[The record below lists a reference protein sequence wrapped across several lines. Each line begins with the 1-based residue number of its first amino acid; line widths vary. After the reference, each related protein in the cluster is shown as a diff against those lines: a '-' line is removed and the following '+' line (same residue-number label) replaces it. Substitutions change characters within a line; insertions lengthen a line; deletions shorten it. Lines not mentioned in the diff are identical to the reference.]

1 LHTVDVFIPCYNYGR
16 YLRRCVDSV
25 LQQAGC
31 NTRVLIID
39 DCSTDGSLADARA
52 IAASDPRVEVMA
64 HPVNRGHI
72 ATYNE
77 GIDWVRAPVM
87 LLLSADDLLAPG
99 ALGRA
104 ADLFAANPSITLV
117 HGRSVRFGDEAE
129 LATAEA
135 GLADGALPVRIQTG
149 AQFIRTLCE
158 VPVNTVETATAI
170 VRSAAQKRVGG
181 YRPELPHAGDL
192 EMWLR
197 LAAEGDVA
205 FVDGVQ
211 AFTRVHGNN
220 MHHQFT
226 GEKLIGDYRQ
236 RHEAYRSFF
245 ASQGGTLPDQAA
257 LERLVEQRLGEEV
270 YWAAMNTFDAGNAAG
285 ARPLADLAR
294 RIDPLITTTPAWMK
308 LRMKMM
314 LGVGPARRLAR
325 IADMLRGSAVTS
337 HGSP

>member
-1 LHTVDVFIPCYNYGR
+1 MHAVDVFIPCYNYGR

-39 DCSTDGSLADARA
+39 DCSTDGSLAEAQA
-52 IAASDPRVEVMA
+52 IAANDRRVEVKA

-77 GIDWVRAPVM
+77 GIEWVRAPVM

-104 ADLFAANPSITLV
+104 AELLAANPSITLV
-117 HGRSVRFGDEAE
+117 HGRSIRFGDEAE
-129 LATAEA
+129 LAAAEA
-135 GLADGALPVRIQTG
+135 ELADGALPVRIRTG
-149 AQFIRTLCE
+149 AQFIRSLCE

-170 VRSAAQKRVGG
+170 VRSATQKRVGG

-205 FVDGVQ
+205 FIDGVQ

-220 MHHQFT
+220 MHHMFT
-226 GEKLIGDYRQ
+226 GERLIGDYRQ

-245 ASQGGTLPDQAA
+245 ASQGGKLPDQDA
-257 LERLVEQRLGEEV
+257 LERLVERRLGEEV
-270 YWAAMNTFDAGNAAG
+270 YWAAMNAFDAGNAAG
-285 ARPLADLAR
+285 AEPLADLAR
-294 RIDPLITTTPAWMK
+294 SIDPHLTTTSAWMK
-308 LRMKMM
+308 LRMKML
-314 LGVGPARRLAR
+314 LGVGPARRLGR
-325 IADMLRGSAVTS
+325 IVDMLRRSPAAS